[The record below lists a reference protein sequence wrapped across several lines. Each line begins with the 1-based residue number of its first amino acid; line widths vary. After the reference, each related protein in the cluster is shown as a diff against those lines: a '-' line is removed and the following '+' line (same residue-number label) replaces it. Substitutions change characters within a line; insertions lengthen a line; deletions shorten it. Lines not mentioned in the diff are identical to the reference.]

1 MDVGMPEVEA
11 LEATRRIRVLAGAR
25 GQVPVV
31 AVTAHVFT
39 DQIEECRKAGMDSHL
54 AKPFIRDTLIA
65 ALAREVAAGQR
76 RGLSRRNRSHPP
88 GQAALGAGIFGCGAP
103 VRAAA
108 IRSRA

>member
-1 MDVGMPEVEA
+1 MDVGMPEVEG

-39 DQIEECRKAGMDSHL
+39 DQIEECRKAGMDSHM

-76 RGLSRRNRSHPP
+76 RGLSRPAHPDSA
-88 GQAALGAGIFGCGAP
+88 GQPQNVSSVLTGL
-103 VRAAA
+103 
-108 IRSRA
+108 